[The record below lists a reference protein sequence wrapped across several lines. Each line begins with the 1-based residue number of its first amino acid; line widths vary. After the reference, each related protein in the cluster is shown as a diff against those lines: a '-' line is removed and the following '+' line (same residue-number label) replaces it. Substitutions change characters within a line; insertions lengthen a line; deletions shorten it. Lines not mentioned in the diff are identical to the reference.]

1 MARQQQSILFRP
13 AGELFFSL
21 PDAWRKTQP
30 KSIHSAMLSR
40 RVTRCS
46 ARFAPLLE
54 VRVGHTTIFHSAD
67 GPKKPLSRGP
77 ARGPAAF
84 CAGDRF
90 YAESALQ
97 EITSTQWQKN

>member
-1 MARQQQSILFRP
+1 MARQQQSTLFRP

-21 PDAWRKTQP
+21 PDAWP
-30 KSIHSAMLSR
+30 KKSNSIHSAMLSR

-54 VRVGHTTIFHSAD
+54 VRAGHTTIFYRAD
-67 GPKKPLSRGP
+67 GPKKPLSRGT

-84 CAGDRF
+84 CAGDRSH
-90 YAESALQ
+90 AESALQ